1 MFHDVFYAFP
11 YASSSPF
18 VVLKR
23 IASGSSSSSPFAVT
37 LLVSNAFV
45 DEVGEKNTEKSGSSE
60 GLDTVTTFQS
70 IKEQSI
76 EREHA

>member
-45 DEVGEKNTEKSGSSE
+45 DEVGEKK
-60 GLDTVTTFQS
+60 
-70 IKEQSI
+70 KY
-76 EREHA
+76 

>member
-45 DEVGEKNTEKSGSSE
+45 DEVGEKKILRNQAQVKVWTP
-60 GLDTVTTFQS
+60 
-70 IKEQSI
+70 
-76 EREHA
+76 